1 VGSRGYGSLTS
12 TLREFAASPLI
23 AQYLALKEQYPEA
36 LLLARVG
43 DFYEAYGDD
52 ADDLSRSLHI
62 ICTSKEAGKAGR
74 IAMAGVPYH
83 SVDSYLARLMR
94 QRRVVAIA
102 EQMEAPDGKTLV
114 RREIVR
120 VLTPGT
126 VLEDQ
131 FLAAEQENYL
141 CAVARVGGMTAIAYA
156 DVSTATAALT
166 VVDDDD
172 GLAAELGRIAP
183 SEVVVDD
190 DRAALHVSPFVGP
203 DCRVAA
209 FAEVEDS
216 RAPSDGRE
224 RNASLRLA
232 AIEAF
237 SLDERPAAA
246 AALDLL
252 RRYLN
257 RLHLDGDAIAEGV
270 GARNAVAAR
279 TLVLDPSTRRH
290 LDIVAASGDNAKA
303 SLLSVLSR
311 TKTAMGSRLLSRR
324 LCAPS
329 VDIAEIRDR
338 HEYVA
343 ALVQRVGLR
352 LELQHKLSCIGDVER
367 IVQKVRARRAG
378 PRDASALRT
387 SVVAMGGL
395 CDVLRRQQDDRIR
408 SFAKGTEA
416 GGAPAELAI
425 DLTATLV
432 EEVPQTIADG
442 GVIRPDHHTG
452 LRETVALRSRS
463 RELILALEERAR
475 TQSGIKSLKIKYTQ
489 AFGYYYEVSRT
500 HADRIPAHFQRRQ
513 SLVNA
518 ERFSDPE
525 LKELEADLLGARSRQ
540 VALERD
546 EFELLLTRIDARA
559 DALLEAA
566 RAIAELDVHCSLA
579 QVAGERSYVKPV
591 MAEERVYEVEGGR
604 HPIVEAVGGV
614 DFVPNGCRMGEQKRF
629 LFITGPNM
637 GGKSTYLRQTALLSI
652 MAQAGSFV
660 PASAATLG
668 IVDRLFTRIG
678 AGDDIASGRSTFY
691 VEMAEM
697 AVILRRCTPR
707 SLLLIDEVG
716 RGTGTTD
723 GLAIAQSIGE
733 YLLGLGDAMP
743 MVLFATHF
751 HELVGLAGVYPL
763 IENLHVLVAE
773 GSAGPVFSHRVLHG
787 ASSRSYGIAVAHM
800 AGLPEEVV
808 RRARELADALESRPA
823 PPTAVPRVSRGADSG
838 LAQLRLDI
846 T

>member
-1 VGSRGYGSLTS
+1 LTTSL
-12 TLREFAASPLI
+12 RDFAASPLI

-36 LLLARVG
+36 LVLARVG

-52 ADDLSRSLHI
+52 AEDLARSLHI

-74 IAMAGVPYH
+74 VAMAGVPYH

-102 EQMEAPDGKTLV
+102 EQMEPPDGKTLV

-131 FLAAEQENYL
+131 FLAAERENYL
-141 CAVARVGGMTAIAYA
+141 CAVTRAGGKTAIASA
-156 DVSTATAALT
+156 DVSTATAALV

-183 SEVVVDD
+183 SEVVVAD
-190 DRAALHVSPFVGP
+190 DREALHVTPLVGAN
-203 DCRVAA
+203 CRVAA
-209 FAEVEDS
+209 FAVAAEAEAAHRL
-216 RAPSDGRE
+216 RAFD
-224 RNASLRLA
+224 
-232 AIEAF
+232 AF
-237 SLDERPAAA
+237 SLDEQPAAA
-246 AALDLL
+246 SALDLL

-257 RLHLDGDAIAEGV
+257 RLHLDGDAIARSAGI
-270 GARNAVAAR
+270 GASAGAR

-290 LDIVAASGDNAKA
+290 LDIVASSGDNAKA
-303 SLLSVLSR
+303 SLLGVLAR
-311 TKTAMGSRLLSRR
+311 TKTPMGARLLARR

-329 VDIAEIRDR
+329 VDLAEIRAR
-338 HEYVA
+338 HEHVE
-343 ALVQRVGLR
+343 ALVARVSLR
-352 LELQHKLSCIGDVER
+352 LELQHRLAGIGDVER
-367 IVQKVRARRAG
+367 IVQKVRARRAA
-378 PRDASALRT
+378 PRDASALRA

-395 CDVLRRQQDDRIR
+395 CDVLAAESDERIR
-408 SFAKGTEA
+408 PFAERIAAA
-416 GGAPAELAI
+416 GAA
-425 DLTATLV
+425 ATLAADLV
-432 EEVPQTIADG
+432 ATLTDEVPPTLADG
-442 GVIRPDHHTG
+442 GVVRPDRSAALHDTVE
-452 LRETVALRSRS
+452 LRVRSRDH
-463 RELILALEERAR
+463 ILALEERAR
-475 TQSGIKSLKIKYTQ
+475 AQSGIKPLKIKFTQ
-489 AFGYYYEVSRT
+489 AFGYYYEVPRA
-500 HADRIPAHFQRRQ
+500 HGDRIPAHFQRRQ

-518 ERFSDPE
+518 ERFTDPE
-525 LKELEADLLGARSRQ
+525 LKGLEADILGARSRQ

-546 EFELLLTRIDARA
+546 EFEALLGRIDVCA
-559 DALLEAA
+559 DALLGAA

-579 QVAGERSYVKPV
+579 QVAGERRYVKPDMV
-591 MAEERVYEVEGGR
+591 EERTYEVDGGR

-614 DFVPNGCRMGEQKRF
+614 DFVPNDCRMGEDKRF

-660 PASAATLG
+660 PASRARLG
-668 IVDRLFTRIG
+668 VVDRLFTRIG
-678 AGDDIASGRSTFY
+678 AGDDIAAGRSTFY

-723 GLAIAQSIGE
+723 GLAIAQAIGE
-733 YLLGLGDAMP
+733 YLLGLDDAMP

-751 HELVGLAGVYPL
+751 HELVGLATSFPL
-763 IENLHVLVAE
+763 IENLHVLVAD
-773 GSAGPVFSHRVLHG
+773 GHGGPVFSHRVLHG
-787 ASSRSYGIAVAHM
+787 ASSNSYGIAVAHM

-808 RRARELADALESRPA
+808 RRARELADALESRPT
-823 PPTAVPRVSRGADSG
+823 PPTAAARRSRATESG
-838 LAQLRLDI
+838 LGQLHLDI